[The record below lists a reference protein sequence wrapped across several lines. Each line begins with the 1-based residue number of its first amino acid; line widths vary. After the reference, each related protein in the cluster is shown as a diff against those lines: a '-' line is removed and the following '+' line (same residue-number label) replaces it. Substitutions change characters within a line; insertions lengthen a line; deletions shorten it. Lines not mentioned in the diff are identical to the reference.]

1 MSNQVKICGI
11 KICGI
16 KSFEYIDICAQAGA
30 NYIGFVNFA
39 KSPRHVE
46 LSDLKP
52 LIDHARTHAG
62 LNSVVLSVNS
72 SQTDIKKIIS
82 FAPDYIQLHGNETPA
97 QCQAIKS
104 SGKIKI
110 IKVISVESAQDI
122 QAAHAFENIVDM
134 LLFDTKA
141 IQGAELPGGN
151 GQAFN
156 WNLLN
161 DQKFQCQTMLA
172 GGLNASN
179 VTLAMQQSGIHIVD
193 VSTAVEST
201 RGNKDKAL
209 IESFIQS
216 VKGKI

>member
-1 MSNQVKICGI
+1 MSPQVKICGI

-16 KSFEYIDICAQAGA
+16 KNFEFIDICAQAGA
-30 NYIGFVNFA
+30 TYIGFVNFA

-46 LSDLKP
+46 VAALQP
-52 LIDHARTHAG
+52 LIEHTRNHAN

-72 SQTDIKKIIS
+72 SQADLAQIIS

-97 QCQAIKS
+97 QCQALKNNH
-104 SGKIKI
+104 KVKI
-110 IKVISVESAQDI
+110 IKVISVETRADVE
-122 QAAHAFENIVDM
+122 AAHEYENIVDM
-134 LLFDTKA
+134 ILFDTKA
-141 IQGAELPGGN
+141 IAGAELPGGN

-156 WNLLN
+156 WNLLK
-161 DQKFQCQTMLA
+161 DQQFNCQTMLA

-179 VTLAMQQSGIHIVD
+179 VGLAMQQSGITQVD
-193 VSTAVEST
+193 VSTAVEKS

-216 VKGKI
+216 AKGNE